1 MKKDRYILTYPNGKK
16 YGVYASSL
24 HDASIFLYVYFILMG
39 EKAYKNPFS
48 FEDDDYTVV
57 EPTAPGA
64 KEAFIEEWHKTTL
77 VLLEASTYKLN
88 GGR

>member
-1 MKKDRYILTYPNGKK
+1 MKKYRYIFRYRNGLK
-16 YGVYASSL
+16 YGIYSRN
-24 HDASIFLYVYFILMG
+24 HTEASILMLAFFILMG
-39 EKAYKNPFS
+39 EDPKDPISY
-48 FEDDDYTVV
+48 EDDDYTVV